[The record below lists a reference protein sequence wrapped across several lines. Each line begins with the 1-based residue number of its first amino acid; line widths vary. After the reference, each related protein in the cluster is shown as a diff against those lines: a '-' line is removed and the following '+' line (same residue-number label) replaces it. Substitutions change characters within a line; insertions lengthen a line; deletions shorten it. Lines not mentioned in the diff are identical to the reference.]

1 MTTIISHSEVDQF
14 LTCERKHYYAF
25 GQVIPG
31 QEDTGLESKHL
42 SDGLYRG
49 TLGHAALEA
58 YYTELADSNHVLHAK
73 YLSDQVLNAEIIAHP
88 EKAEMVM
95 MLMIVLNAYYA
106 YYEQEDTEEYDYPA
120 IEVTFEY
127 PVEGHD
133 IIFPFKPDM
142 VRRHRKTGRVE
153 VVDHKFLQRLY
164 NPSVIGIQPQLAK
177 YVGALRLMGY
187 DVKDGV
193 YNLINHSV
201 LKTKPYVA
209 NNTTMRRVPLKLTN
223 QRVARSLM
231 EQNSAVVQIAEL
243 KANPDTWEHKVLRT
257 ANSFNCQNCPF
268 LDLCVADLNGEDTTV
283 MLRHEFAP
291 NSYGY
296 DKKVKVDD

>member
-25 GQVIPG
+25 GQIIPG

-58 YYTELADSNHVLHAK
+58 LYKTLSEGHGYDKAKSNLDAVLTDELVST
-73 YLSDQVLNAEIIAHP
+73 P
-88 EKAEMVM
+88 ERSELIMS
-95 MLMIVLNAYYA
+95 LMIVLNAYCD
-106 YYEQEDTEEYDYPA
+106 YYYLEDTQEWEYIAVEEEFRY
-120 IEVTFEY
+120 EVDD
-127 PVEGHD
+127 D

-142 VRRHRKTGRVE
+142 IRRHRKTQQVQ

-164 NPSVIGIQPQLAK
+164 GPSIIGIQPQLPK
-177 YVGALRLMGY
+177 YVGSLRRMGY

-193 YNLINHSV
+193 YNLISHSV
-201 LKTKPYVA
+201 LKTRPYVA
-209 NNTTMRRVPLKLTN
+209 DNSTMRRVPLKLTN
-223 QRVARSLM
+223 QRIARSLN
-231 EQNSAVVQIAEL
+231 EQHEAVRQIAEL
-243 KANPDTWEHKVLRT
+243 KADPESWPDKVLRT

-283 MLRHEFAP
+283 MLRHEFRP

-296 DKKVKVDD
+296 DKVKVDD

>member
-25 GQVIPG
+25 GKVIPG

-58 YYTELADSNHVLHAK
+58 YYSALSNGHTVAVAKYDSDVVLNTELISN
-73 YLSDQVLNAEIIAHP
+73 P
-88 EKAEMVM
+88 EKAELIMS
-95 MLMIVLNAYYA
+95 LMIVLNAYYA
-106 YYEQEDTEEYDYPA
+106 YYELEDTTEWEYVAVEEEFRHDVA
-120 IEVTFEY
+120 
-127 PVEGHD
+127 GHD
-133 IIFPFKPDM
+133 IIFPFKPDL
-142 VRRHRKTGRVE
+142 VRRHRKTQQVQ

-164 NPSVIGIQPQLAK
+164 GPSIIGIQPQLAK
-177 YVGALRLMGY
+177 YVGSLRLMGY

-193 YNLINHSV
+193 YNLISHSV

-209 NNTTMRRVPLKLTN
+209 DNTTMRRVPLKLTN
-223 QRVARSLM
+223 QRVARSIS
-231 EQNSAVVQIAEL
+231 EQNAAVLQIAEL
-243 KANPDTWEHKVLRT
+243 KADPDTWEHKVLRT

-296 DKKVKVDD
+296 DKKVEVDG